1 MPVQRRRALDCRP
14 CRGRQGPS
22 ERSAME
28 KLASMF
34 ELEAVKAKA
43 LSLGGSALAA
53 VLIVVLGRL
62 AARALAHMLSRV
74 LERSGTDKTLVR
86 FLHNLVYALL
96 MVFIVVASLEKIG
109 VNTTSFIGVVAAAG
123 LAIGFALQGS
133 LSNFASGVMII
144 LLHHFGVG
152 DRIEAAGQSGRVI
165 DIQIFSTV
173 LITDDGTRVIVP
185 NNAITSGAIKVAPEP
200 ARTAVPAIPDT
211 RAKDVQA
218 ACPAS
223 VRRSV
228 LVREPPLPVDEHR
241 LEIVVGIGALVSRR
255 AIANLQVHDV
265 LRGLVDDLMGVPV
278 ASPESRAHPR
288 RQSRPAIVGAQRGM
302 ALQHVQELILP
313 GMGMP
318 QRRDGAWREARQ
330 IDAEAPQPE

>member
-1 MPVQRRRALDCRP
+1 MD
-14 CRGRQGPS
+14 
-22 ERSAME
+22 

-34 ELEAVKAKA
+34 ELEAVKAKV
-43 LSLGGSALAA
+43 LSFGGTALAA
-53 VLIVVLGRL
+53 VLILLLGRL
-62 AARALAHMLSRV
+62 AARALAHMLSGV

-152 DRIEAAGQSGRVI
+152 DHIEAAGQSGRVI

-218 ACPAS
+218 A
-223 VRRSV
+223 
-228 LVREPPLPVDEHR
+228 
-241 LEIVVGIGALVSRR
+241 
-255 AIANLQVHDV
+255 
-265 LRGLVDDLMGVPV
+265 
-278 ASPESRAHPR
+278 
-288 RQSRPAIVGAQRGM
+288 
-302 ALQHVQELILP
+302 
-313 GMGMP
+313 
-318 QRRDGAWREARQ
+318 
-330 IDAEAPQPE
+330 